1 MNKTSIIDLSGGDSH
16 IREIAE
22 ESGINY
28 LEYHSN
34 EKIIERA
41 GYKVEV
47 WYDEDA
53 NSALS
58 AWGAFIAGIGSKHGA
73 SEDEAIDAIVNKA
86 IKSV

>member
-1 MNKTSIIDLSGGDSH
+1 MSKTSVIDLSGGDSH

-34 EKIIERA
+34 EKIVERA

-47 WYDEDA
+47 WYNEDA

-58 AWGAFIAGIGSKHGA
+58 AWGAFIAGVGSKTAA
-73 SEDEAIDAIVNKA
+73 SEDEAINAIVDKA